1 VLDQDRLQAIAAALS
16 IGGIQR
22 HIFLCADATTPKCA
36 PAESGREVWAH
47 LKRRLSEEGL
57 STPSPAWRGDMAVEP
72 PQPLQG
78 AGTVLRTKADCF
90 RICEQG
96 PIAVVYPDGVWY
108 AGVTVDVMERIIT
121 EHLIGGT
128 PVADHVVAVDALG
141 VDR

>member
-1 VLDQDRLQAIAAALS
+1 VLDQDRLQAITAALS

-22 HIFLCADATTPKCA
+22 HIVLCADATTPKCA

-57 STPSPAWRGDMAVEP
+57 STPSPAWRGDMAVAP
-72 PQPLQG
+72 PKPVAG
-78 AGTVLRTKADCF
+78 AGTVLRTKADCL

-96 PIAVVYPDGVWY
+96 PIA
-108 AGVTVDVMERIIT
+108 VMERIIT

-128 PVADHVVAVDALG
+128 PVADHIVAVDPLG
-141 VDR
+141 ADR